1 MMTVLAIL
9 FPLALVMALG
19 TIALMLKTH
28 GGKMMAALRMEPY
41 SPRTASPHPPVGERA
56 SEIRLGSVRS
66 GSHPAVR
73 QKALLAA

>member
-9 FPLALVMALG
+9 FPLALVMALC

-41 SPRTASPHPPVGERA
+41 APRSTSTRQPYGERA
-56 SEIRLGSVRS
+56 SGIRLGSVRS
-66 GSHPAVR
+66 GSHSAVR